1 MNFAKFLRTPFLQ
14 NASGRLLLYF
24 VYCINICFIILQ
36 FIFYNH
42 NVTQSSQVQWNLSI
56 QEQPPEVFFKKGTP
70 AQVFSCEFY
79 EISKNTFLQNTSI
92 RLLLSI
98 VITIG
103 TSKQYPLQRGVRYI
117 ETLPKLAYLPS
128 KTCSRVLGYRTID
141 PKVCQEAGVG
151 RRKSLKTINQR
162 VSRVSVFS
170 LPKSLRVLIKAC
182 IKIVARAIYTQLFFS
197 FTCTPAL
204 LENKL

>member
-1 MNFAKFLRTPFLQ
+1 M
-14 NASGRLLLYF
+14 
-24 VYCINICFIILQ
+24 IILGR
-36 FIFYNH
+36 FR
-42 NVTQSSQVQWNLSI
+42 SSR
-56 QEQPPEVFFKKGTP
+56 PEVFCKKGVPRNVVKFTGKHLYQSLLFNKGAFL

-98 VITIG
+98 AITIG

-128 KTCSRVLGYRTID
+128 KTCSRVVVYRTID
-141 PKVCQEAGVG
+141 PKVCQEAGLG

-162 VSRVSVFS
+162 VSSVSVFS